1 MNTHLIKILRKIKF
15 QKLKMSLM
23 KNFFKQI
30 KIKLVSFLYLKK
42 INKKKISYL
51 INLKFQL
58 KLIYLNLVI
67 NSHNHKNKWKIL

>member
-1 MNTHLIKILRKIKF
+1 MNTHLIKIFKKIKF
-15 QKLKMSLM
+15 QKLKMSLI

-58 KLIYLNLVI
+58 KSIYLNLVI
-67 NSHNHKNKWKIL
+67 NSHNH